1 MQNVVRMSDDE
12 NYHDAAD
19 DDNDGNDDGDC
30 DDDHGEY
37 DHDPA
42 EDDDYGDDDDDNDAF
57 RVIKQHIKSN
67 ILFVHSSKIPS
78 RKQNQPTRPN
88 LEECDKSNSS
98 GEVEQAPRS

>member
-1 MQNVVRMSDDE
+1 MQNVLRMSHNE

>member
-42 EDDDYGDDDDDNDAF
+42 EDDDYGDDDGDNDDFVNSDAF

-67 ILFVHSSKIPS
+67 ILFIHSSKIPS
-78 RKQNQPTRPN
+78 TGK
-88 LEECDKSNSS
+88 
-98 GEVEQAPRS
+98 